1 MVTTV
6 NPSRLGQVEGAGDEF
21 ALFLKQFGGEVL
33 TQFDEVNKVLPMVTQ
48 RTISNGRSAQFP
60 VIGNTV
66 AKYHVPG
73 TSLDGTAIK
82 HAEVT
87 ITVDMPLVAD
97 AFIANIDEAMNHYE
111 VRAPY
116 GKKLGN
122 ALANALDKHLLQTA
136 VKAARSAAR
145 ISTDSGGSVL
155 TVANLDT
162 DMDALVAS
170 LFDAAT
176 VLDNKNV
183 PEDGRFCFLK
193 PAVYNK
199 LAQNTKVLNKDWGG
213 AGVFAD
219 GKVLRVAGIELFKSP
234 HTPSSNVIAGTVDGG
249 YADKYI
255 GDFSKTCGIVF
266 TQDTVG
272 NLKLLD
278 IQMEAE
284 YSVRFQGTLMVAKY
298 AMGHGI
304 LNPATSVELA
314 KV

>member
-1 MVTTV
+1 M
-6 NPSRLGQVEGAGDEF
+6 AGDEF

-33 TQFDEVNKVLPMVTQ
+33 TQFDEINKVLPMVSQ
-48 RTISNGRSAQFP
+48 RTITNGRSAQFP
-60 VIGNTV
+60 VIGNTT

-73 TSLDGTAIK
+73 TEITGTAIP
-82 HAEVT
+82 HSEVT
-87 ITVDMPLVAD
+87 LTVDMPLIAD

-111 VRAPY
+111 VRSPY

-122 ALANALDKHLLQTA
+122 ALANALDRHLLQTA
-136 VKAARSAAR
+136 VKAARSPAR
-145 ISTDSGGSVL
+145 IATDSGGSVI
-155 TVANLDT
+155 TVANLDV

-176 VLDNKNV
+176 ILDNKNV
-183 PEDGRFCFLK
+183 PEDGRFVFLK

-219 GKVLRVAGIELFKSP
+219 GKVLRVAGIEIHKSA
-234 HTPSSNVIAGTVDGG
+234 HTPSTNVTTGTLNAG
-249 YADKYI
+249 YADKYM
-255 GDFSKTCGIVF
+255 GDFTKTCGVVF
-266 TQDTVG
+266 TMDTVG
-272 NLKLLD
+272 ALKLMD

-284 YSVRFQGTLMVAKY
+284 YSVRWQGTLMVAKY
-298 AMGHGI
+298 AMGHGV
-304 LNPATSVELA
+304 LNPATAVELA

>member
-1 MVTTV
+1 MPTT
-6 NPSRLGQVEGAGDEF
+6 PSRLGQIEATGDQF

-60 VIGNTV
+60 VIGGTT

-73 TSLDGTAIK
+73 TEITGTAIP

-87 ITVDMPLVAD
+87 LTVDMPLIAD

-111 VRAPY
+111 VRSHY
-116 GKKLGN
+116 GKKMGN
-122 ALANALDKHLLQTA
+122 ALANALDRHLLQTA
-136 VKAARSAAR
+136 VKAARSSAR
-145 ISTDSGGSVL
+145 VSTDSGGSVI

-176 VLDNKNV
+176 ILDNKNV
-183 PEDGRFCFLK
+183 PEDGRFVFLR

-219 GKVLRVAGIELFKSP
+219 GKVLRVAGIEIHKSA
-234 HTPSSNVIAGTVDGG
+234 HTPSTNVTTGTLNAGF
-249 YADKYI
+249 ADKYM
-255 GDFSKTCGIVF
+255 GEFSKTCGIVF

-272 NLKLLD
+272 ALKLMD

-284 YSVRFQGTLMVAKY
+284 YSVRWQGTLMVAKY
-298 AMGHGI
+298 AMGHGV
-304 LNPATSVELA
+304 LNPATAVELA

>member
-1 MVTTV
+1 MPTT
-6 NPSRLGQVEGAGDEF
+6 PSRLGQIEASGDQF

-60 VIGNTV
+60 VIGGTT

-73 TSLDGTAIK
+73 TEITGTAIP

-87 ITVDMPLVAD
+87 LTVDMPLIAD

-111 VRAPY
+111 VRSPY
-116 GKKLGN
+116 GKKMGN
-122 ALANALDKHLLQTA
+122 ALANALDRHLLQTA
-136 VKAARSAAR
+136 VKAARSSAR
-145 ISTDSGGSVL
+145 VSTDSGGSVI

-176 VLDNKNV
+176 ILDNKNV
-183 PEDGRFCFLK
+183 PEDGRFVFLR

-219 GKVLRVAGIELFKSP
+219 GKVLRVAGIEIHKSA
-234 HTPSSNVIAGTVDGG
+234 HTPSTNVTTGTLNAGF
-249 YADKYI
+249 ADKYM

-272 NLKLLD
+272 ALKLMD

-284 YSVRFQGTLMVAKY
+284 YSVRWQGTLMVAKY
-298 AMGHGI
+298 AMGHGV
-304 LNPATSVELA
+304 LNPATAVELA

>member
-1 MVTTV
+1 MPTT
-6 NPSRLGQVEGAGDEF
+6 PSRLGQVNMAGDEF
-21 ALFLKQFGGEVL
+21 ALFLKQFAGEVL
-33 TQFDEVNKVLPMVTQ
+33 TQFDEINKVLPMVTQ

-60 VIGNTV
+60 VIGNTT

-73 TSLDGTAIK
+73 TEIEGTPIP
-82 HAEVT
+82 HSEVT
-87 ITVDMPLVAD
+87 LTVDMPLIAD
-97 AFIANIDEAMNHYE
+97 VFIANIDEAMNHYD

-122 ALANALDKHLLQTA
+122 ALSNALDRHLLQTA

-145 ISTDSGGSVL
+145 ISTDSGGSVI

-162 DMDALVAS
+162 DMDALVAA

-176 VLDNKNV
+176 IMDNKNV
-183 PEDGRFCFLK
+183 PEDGRFVFLK
-193 PAVYNK
+193 PAVYNR

-219 GKVLRVAGIELFKSP
+219 GKVLRVAGIEIHKSS
-234 HTPSSNVIAGTVDGG
+234 HTPSTNVANGTLEAG
-249 YADKYI
+249 YANKYG

-266 TQDTVG
+266 TKDTVG
-272 NLKLLD
+272 ALKLMD

-284 YSVRFQGTLMVAKY
+284 YSVRWQGTLMVAKY
-298 AMGHGI
+298 AMGHGV
-304 LNPATSVELA
+304 LNPATAVELA

>member
-1 MVTTV
+1 MATTV
-6 NPSRLGQVEGAGDEF
+6 SRLGQVEAAGDPF
-21 ALFLKQFGGEVL
+21 ALFLRQFAGEVL

-60 VIGNTV
+60 VIGNTT
-66 AKYHVPG
+66 ARYHAPG
-73 TSLDGTAIK
+73 TEITGSAIV
-82 HAEVT
+82 HNEVT
-87 ITVDMPLVAD
+87 LTVDMPLISD
-97 AFIANIDEAMNHYE
+97 AFIANIDEAMNHYD

-122 ALANALDKHLLQTA
+122 ALANQLDRHLLQCA

-145 ISTDSGGSVL
+145 ISTDQGGSVL
-155 TVANLDT
+155 TVAALDT
-162 DMDALVAS
+162 DMDKLVES
-170 LFDAAT
+170 LFNAAT
-176 VLDNKNV
+176 ILDDKNV
-183 PEDGRFCFLK
+183 PEDGRFTFLR
-193 PAVYNK
+193 PAVYNR

-219 GKVLRVAGIELFKSP
+219 GKVIRVAGIEIFKSTHVP
-234 HTPSSNVIAGTVDGG
+234 NGVIAAGTTAGG
-249 YADKYI
+249 FADKYI
-255 GDFSKTCGIVF
+255 GDFSKTVGVVF

-272 NLKLLD
+272 ALKLQD

-284 YSVRFQGTLMVAKY
+284 YSVRWQGTLMVAKY
-298 AMGHGI
+298 AMGHGV

>member
-1 MVTTV
+1 MSI
-6 NPSRLGQVEGAGDEF
+6 PSRLGQVEKAGDEF

-33 TQFDEVNKVLPMVTQ
+33 TQFDEINKVLPMVTQ

-60 VIGNTV
+60 VIGNTT

-73 TSLDGTAIK
+73 TEIKGTPIP
-82 HAEVT
+82 HSEVT
-87 ITVDMPLVAD
+87 ITVDMPLISDV
-97 AFIANIDEAMNHYE
+97 FIANIDEAMNHYE

-116 GKKLGN
+116 SRKLGN
-122 ALANALDKHLLQTA
+122 ALANALDRHLLQTA

-155 TVANLDT
+155 AAAGMDT
-162 DMDALVAS
+162 DMDLLVAS

-219 GKVLRVAGIELFKSP
+219 GKVLRVAGIELHKST
-234 HTPSSNVIAGTVDGG
+234 HVPSSLLTTGTVEAG

-266 TQDTVG
+266 TGDTVG

-284 YSVRFQGTLMVAKY
+284 YSVRWQGTLMVAKY

-304 LNPATSVELA
+304 LNPATAVELA

>member
-1 MVTTV
+1 MSTT
-6 NPSRLGQVEGAGDEF
+6 PSRLGQVEAAGDQF

-60 VIGNTV
+60 VIGNTT
-66 AKYHVPG
+66 AKYHTPG
-73 TSLDGTAIK
+73 TEITGTAIN
-82 HAEVT
+82 HNEVT
-87 ITVDMPLVAD
+87 LTVDMPLIAD
-97 AFIANIDEAMNHYE
+97 TFIANIDEAMNHYD

-116 GKKLGN
+116 SRKLGN
-122 ALANALDKHLLQTA
+122 ALATTLDRHLLQTA

-145 ISTDSGGSVL
+145 ISTDSGGSVI

-162 DMDALVAS
+162 DMDALAAS

-176 VLDNKNV
+176 ILDNKNV
-183 PEDGRFCFLK
+183 PEEGRFVFLK

-213 AGVFAD
+213 QGAYAEGAVI
-219 GKVLRVAGIELFKSP
+219 KIAGIDIYKST
-234 HTPSSNVIAGTVDGG
+234 HVPSTNVTTGTLQAGFT
-249 YADKYI
+249 DKYM
-255 GDFSKTCGIVF
+255 GDFSKTCGVVF
-266 TQDTVG
+266 TRDTIG
-272 NLKLLD
+272 SLKLMD

-284 YSVRFQGTLMVAKY
+284 YSVRWQGTLMVAKY
-298 AMGHGI
+298 AMGHGV
-304 LNPATSVELA
+304 LNPATAVELA

>member
-1 MVTTV
+1 MPTT
-6 NPSRLGQVEGAGDEF
+6 PSRLGQIEATGDQF

-48 RTISNGRSAQFP
+48 RTIANGRSAQFP
-60 VIGNTV
+60 VIGGTT

-73 TSLDGTAIK
+73 TEITGTAIP

-87 ITVDMPLVAD
+87 LTVDMPLIAD

-111 VRAPY
+111 VRSPY
-116 GKKLGN
+116 GKKMGN
-122 ALANALDKHLLQTA
+122 ALANALDRHLLQTA
-136 VKAARSAAR
+136 VKAARSSAR
-145 ISTDSGGSVL
+145 VSTDSGGSVI

-176 VLDNKNV
+176 ILDNKNV
-183 PEDGRFCFLK
+183 PEDGRFVFLR

-219 GKVLRVAGIELFKSP
+219 GKVLRVAGIEIHKSA
-234 HTPSSNVIAGTVDGG
+234 HTPSTNVTTGTLNAGF
-249 YADKYI
+249 ADKYM

-272 NLKLLD
+272 ALKLMD

-284 YSVRFQGTLMVAKY
+284 YSVRWQGTLMVAKY
-298 AMGHGI
+298 AMGHGV
-304 LNPATSVELA
+304 LNPATAVELA

>member
-1 MVTTV
+1 MPTT
-6 NPSRLGQVEGAGDEF
+6 PSRLGQVEATGDQF

-66 AKYHVPG
+66 AKYHIPG
-73 TSLDGTAIK
+73 TEITGTPIV
-82 HAEVT
+82 HNEVT
-87 ITVDMPLVAD
+87 LTVDMPLIAD
-97 AFIANIDEAMNHYE
+97 TFIANIDEAMNHYD

-122 ALANALDKHLLQTA
+122 ALANTLDRHLLQIA

-145 ISTDSGGSVL
+145 ISTDSGGSVI

-176 VLDNKNV
+176 ILDNKNV
-183 PEDGRFCFLK
+183 PEDGRFVYFK

-219 GKVLRVAGIELFKSP
+219 GKVLRIAGIEIYKST
-234 HTPSSNVIAGTVDGG
+234 HVPSSNITTGTLLAGFG
-249 YADKYI
+249 DKYM

-266 TQDTVG
+266 TRDTVG
-272 NLKLLD
+272 SLKLMD

-284 YSVRFQGTLMVAKY
+284 YSVRWQGTLMVAKY

-304 LNPATSVELA
+304 LNPATAVELA

>member
-1 MVTTV
+1 MPTT
-6 NPSRLGQVEGAGDEF
+6 PSRLGQVNMAGDEF
-21 ALFLKQFGGEVL
+21 ALFLKQFAGEVL
-33 TQFDEVNKVLPMVTQ
+33 TQFDEINKVLPMVTQ

-60 VIGNTV
+60 VIGNTT

-73 TSLDGTAIK
+73 TEIVGTAIP
-82 HAEVT
+82 HSEVT
-87 ITVDMPLVAD
+87 LTVDMPLIAD
-97 AFIANIDEAMNHYE
+97 VFIANIDEAMNHYD
-111 VRAPY
+111 VRSPY

-122 ALANALDKHLLQTA
+122 ALSNALDRHLLQTA

-145 ISTDSGGSVL
+145 ISTDSGGSVI

-176 VLDNKNV
+176 IMDNKNV
-183 PEDGRFCFLK
+183 PEDGRFVFLK

-219 GKVLRVAGIELFKSP
+219 GKVLRVAGIEILKSA
-234 HTPSSNVIAGTVDGG
+234 HTPSTNVTTGTLQAG
-249 YADKYI
+249 YADKYM

-266 TQDTVG
+266 TKDTVG
-272 NLKLLD
+272 ALKLMD

-284 YSVRFQGTLMVAKY
+284 YSVRWQGTLMVAKY
-298 AMGHGI
+298 AMGHGV
-304 LNPATSVELA
+304 LNPATAVELA

>member
-1 MVTTV
+1 MPTT
-6 NPSRLGQVEGAGDEF
+6 PSRLGQVEATGDQF
-21 ALFLKQFGGEVL
+21 ALFLKQFSGEVL

-48 RTISNGRSAQFP
+48 RTISNGRAAQFP
-60 VIGNTV
+60 VIGNTT
-66 AKYHVPG
+66 AKYHAPG
-73 TSLDGTAIK
+73 TEIVGTAIV
-82 HAEVT
+82 HNEVT
-87 ITVDMPLVAD
+87 LTVDMPLIAD
-97 AFIANIDEAMNHYE
+97 TFIANIDEAMNHYD

-122 ALANALDKHLLQTA
+122 ALANQLDRHLLQTA

-145 ISTDSGGSVL
+145 ISTDQGGSVIA
-155 TVANLDT
+155 VANLDT

-170 LFDAAT
+170 MFDAAT
-176 VLDNKNV
+176 LLDNKNV
-183 PEDGRFCFLK
+183 PEDGRFVFLK

-219 GKVLRVAGIELFKSP
+219 GKVLRVAGIEIFKSTHVP
-234 HTPSSNVIAGTVDGG
+234 NAAITTGTVAAGFS
-249 YADKYI
+249 DKYI
-255 GDFSKTCGIVF
+255 GDFSKTVGVVF

-272 NLKLLD
+272 ALKLMD
-278 IQMEAE
+278 ITMEAE
-284 YSVRFQGTLMVAKY
+284 YSVRWQGTLMVAKY

-304 LNPATSVELA
+304 LNPATAVELA

>member
-1 MVTTV
+1 MPTT
-6 NPSRLGQVEGAGDEF
+6 PSRLGQVEATGDQF

-60 VIGNTV
+60 VIGNTT

-73 TSLDGTAIK
+73 TEITGTAIN
-82 HAEVT
+82 HNEVT
-87 ITVDMPLVAD
+87 LTVDMPLIAD
-97 AFIANIDEAMNHYE
+97 TFIANIDEAMNHYD

-116 GKKLGN
+116 SRKLGN
-122 ALANALDKHLLQTA
+122 ALANTLDRHLLQTA

-145 ISTDSGGSVL
+145 ISTDSGGSVI

-176 VLDNKNV
+176 ILDNKNV
-183 PEDGRFCFLK
+183 PEDGRFVYFK

-219 GKVLRVAGIELFKSP
+219 GKVLRIAGIEIYKST
-234 HTPSSNVIAGTVDGG
+234 HVPSSNITTGTLLAGFT
-249 YADKYI
+249 DKYM

-266 TQDTVG
+266 TRDTIG
-272 NLKLLD
+272 SLKLMD

-284 YSVRFQGTLMVAKY
+284 YSVRWQGTLMVAKY
-298 AMGHGI
+298 AMGHGV
-304 LNPATSVELA
+304 LNPATAVELA